1 MHESA
6 LFLLGLLVA
15 ESSVYQPARVCV
27 LSSFVLRI
35 QNTIHVKVRCI
46 CVAEGREKGG
56 WSGACERTRQLRST
70 SRLKG
75 VWQIRWWNTDGSL
88 VFFALL
94 HFLSLSL
101 SFLFLLLF
109 LSSSSISPPPLFF
122 STFSVS
128 FFVSTEEQRKTASMF
143 GNDPR
148 AERIDVSQ
156 EFILIYGTAGGGHRK
171 NLFVRRLIIP
181 G

>member
-35 QNTIHVKVRCI
+35 QDTIHVKVRCI
-46 CVAEGREKGG
+46 CVTEGREKGG

-88 VFFALL
+88 VFSLSFIF
-94 HFLSLSL
+94 FLSLF
-101 SFLFLLLF
+101 SFPSFVSSFFLYF
-109 LSSSSISPPPLFF
+109 SPLFF

-156 EFILIYGTAGGGHRK
+156 EFILIYGMAGGGHRK

>member
-15 ESSVYQPARVCV
+15 ESSVYQPAPVCV

-35 QNTIHVKVRCI
+35 QDTIHVTVRCI
-46 CVAEGREKGG
+46 CVAEGREKGMIG
-56 WSGACERTRQLRST
+56 CVRAHASASFYKPA
-70 SRLKG
+70 KG
-75 VWQIRWWNTDGSL
+75 SVTDSL
-88 VFFALL
+88 VEYRWIARFFALL
-94 HFLSLSL
+94 HFLSL

-109 LSSSSISPPPLFF
+109 LSSSSIPPPPLFF

-148 AERIDVSQ
+148 TERIDVSQ

-171 NLFVRRLIIP
+171 NLFVRRLIIS

>member
-35 QNTIHVKVRCI
+35 QDTIHVKVRCI

-75 VWQIRWWNTDGSL
+75 VWQIRWWNTDGSP
-88 VFFALL
+88 VF
-94 HFLSLSL
+94 SL
-101 SFLFLLLF
+101 SFIFFLSFFFSFFCFFLLPLF
-109 LSSSSISPPPLFF
+109 SPLFF

-128 FFVSTEEQRKTASMF
+128 FFVSTKEQRKTASMF

-156 EFILIYGTAGGGHRK
+156 EFILIYGTAGGGYRK

>member
-6 LFLLGLLVA
+6 LFLLGLLVT

-35 QNTIHVKVRCI
+35 QDTVHVKVRCI
-46 CVAEGREKGG
+46 CFAEGREKGG

-88 VFFALL
+88 VFSLSFIF
-94 HFLSLSL
+94 FLSLFF
-101 SFLFLLLF
+101 SFFCFFLLPLF
-109 LSSSSISPPPLFF
+109 SPLFF

-128 FFVSTEEQRKTASMF
+128 FFVSTEEQRKTVPMF

-171 NLFVRRLIIP
+171 NLFVRRLIIL